1 MWLSII
7 LNVPLKPEPPPIV
20 KSYVLQQTL
29 LVTESSVIFPAA
41 MTDVEIL
48 QTKAKGRFSRIC
60 SPGTERCASDGYTIT
75 TSSEATTLQIN
86 LTEIL
91 LTSLNVVV
99 HVYDHTPV
107 ADTLGPFAGVDDTT
121 ATSKMEI
128 VLTHIAIIDSLKN
141 DTTYFS
147 GNESDITRANYST
160 ESVSRL
166 LRNDS
171 WEFNP
176 PVECNRQC
184 SS

>member
-1 MWLSII
+1 
-7 LNVPLKPEPPPIV
+7 
-20 KSYVLQQTL
+20 
-29 LVTESSVIFPAA
+29 
-41 MTDVEIL
+41 
-48 QTKAKGRFSRIC
+48 
-60 SPGTERCASDGYTIT
+60 
-75 TSSEATTLQIN
+75 
-86 LTEIL
+86 
-91 LTSLNVVV
+91 
-99 HVYDHTPV
+99 V

-160 ESVSRL
+160 DVSRL

-176 PVECNRQC
+176 PSRM
-184 SS
+184 